1 MGLFKQLRSVLLS
14 ALQPQQ
20 RHIGRLVASSVFARG
35 FAQRG
40 RVCRDVQDVI
50 HHLEGQTHRRAVAL
64 QSSTGH
70 GLHPC
75 TGRAH
80 HHAAFEQ
87 RTGFEAVHLA
97 QLVFGE

>member
-20 RHIGRLVASSVFARG
+20 RHIGRLVAGSVFARG

-50 HHLEGQTHRRAVAL
+50 HHLEGQAYRRSVVL
-64 QSSTGH
+64 QSGTGC
-70 GLHPC
+70 GLSPC
-75 TGRAH
+75 TGGAH
-80 HHAAFEQ
+80 HYAAFEQ
-87 RTGFEAVHLA
+87 RTGF
-97 QLVFGE
+97 